1 MVKLISTKNLIV
13 GDGAPTK
20 VLRITTNA
28 ELPEILRRTEALI
41 LHSDHETV
49 PQGYGLVLS
58 KEPREG
64 CSTLAEDLWHL
75 SDGDVIRVEVERNLI
90 RSLYRVNANANFL
103 FVTEQCNSFC
113 LMCSQPPRQVTILI

>member
-13 GDGAPTK
+13 GDGPHK

-64 CSTLAEDLWHL
+64 CSASRGPMHYQM
-75 SDGDVIRVEVERNLI
+75 V
-90 RSLYRVNANANFL
+90 
-103 FVTEQCNSFC
+103 
-113 LMCSQPPRQVTILI
+113 M